1 MRAHARTLAIPCLRA
16 IKERM
21 VTETQTRSRSEAS
34 DERLRALYRA
44 ASPTEK
50 LAVVAR
56 INASLTAIK
65 EAAVASQ
72 HPEWSPAERRAA
84 VRRWWLTAR
93 D

>member
-1 MRAHARTLAIPCLRA
+1 VENTKRTHDRA
-16 IKERM
+16 
-21 VTETQTRSRSEAS
+21 EAL
-34 DERLRALYRA
+34 DPRQVALYRA

-65 EAAVASQ
+65 ESAVAQQ
-72 HPEWSPAERRAA
+72 HPEWTVEQRRAC
-84 VRRWWLTAR
+84 VRRWWFSAR

>member
-1 MRAHARTLAIPCLRA
+1 MELETRTRPPPDGI
-16 IKERM
+16 
-21 VTETQTRSRSEAS
+21 

-50 LAVVAR
+50 LAAVAR

-65 EAAVASQ
+65 EAAVARQ
-72 HPEWSPAERRAA
+72 HPEWSVMQRRAV

>member
-1 MRAHARTLAIPCLRA
+1 MEP
-16 IKERM
+16 
-21 VTETQTRSRSEAS
+21 ETQTRPRSEAI
-34 DERLRALYRA
+34 DDRLRALYRA

-65 EAAVASQ
+65 EAAVARQ
-72 HPEWSPAERRAA
+72 HPEWSPLERRAA

>member
-1 MRAHARTLAIPCLRA
+1 MEPA
-16 IKERM
+16 
-21 VTETQTRSRSEAS
+21 TQTRPPSGAS

-50 LAVVAR
+50 LAVVAH

-65 EAAVASQ
+65 EAAVTKQ

>member
-1 MRAHARTLAIPCLRA
+1 MEL
-16 IKERM
+16 
-21 VTETQTRSRSEAS
+21 ETQTRPPPGGI

-44 ASPTEK
+44 ASPTAK

-65 EAAVASQ
+65 EAAVARQ
-72 HPEWSPAERRAA
+72 HPEWSLVQRRAV

>member
-1 MRAHARTLAIPCLRA
+1 MEP
-16 IKERM
+16 
-21 VTETQTRSRSEAS
+21 ETQSRPQAGAI
-34 DERLRALYRA
+34 DERLRTLYRA

-56 INASLTAIK
+56 INASLIAIK
-65 EAAVASQ
+65 DAAVAQQ
-72 HPEWSPAERRAA
+72 HPEWSIAQRRAA

>member
-1 MRAHARTLAIPCLRA
+1 MEP
-16 IKERM
+16 
-21 VTETQTRSRSEAS
+21 ETQVRPPAGGI

-65 EAAVASQ
+65 DAALARQ
-72 HPEWSPAERRAA
+72 HPDWSPGRRRAA

>member
-1 MRAHARTLAIPCLRA
+1 MD
-16 IKERM
+16 KSVE
-21 VTETQTRSRSEAS
+21 TETQSPQSEVL

-50 LAVVAR
+50 LATVAR

-65 EAAVASQ
+65 EAAVAQQ
-72 HPEWSPAERRAA
+72 HPDWTPEQRRRS
-84 VRRWWLTAR
+84 VRRWWLSAR